1 MRQKNRPSGQVS
13 QSIAVSA
20 ALMLALFLLP
30 LAVVAPF
37 RSALFGREDP
47 ADETGPEAESP
58 PPPPVSGGQD
68 ASRTLRVLDGVEVL
82 NGSTT
87 LEANRTAL
95 EYAQKYGIQPLGASD
110 AHCLSQLGKYVTW
123 MPEEPKDLESFI
135 RTLRSGTCRPAIW
148 EDGAFR
154 VVDTF

>member
-1 MRQKNRPSGQVS
+1 M
-13 QSIAVSA
+13 
-20 ALMLALFLLP
+20 
-30 LAVVAPF
+30 
-37 RSALFGREDP
+37 
-47 ADETGPEAESP
+47 
-58 PPPPVSGGQD
+58 
-68 ASRTLRVLDGVEVL
+68 EVL

-123 MPEEPKDLESFI
+123 LPEEPKDLESFI
-135 RTLRSGTCRPAIW
+135 RALRSGTCRPAIW

-154 VVDTF
+154 VVDTFFYRAAANFAAALLITSQCGLPLVNRR